1 MKRSLA
7 LIAALCCAQAFA
19 YVGTFD
25 PAPQRHVATITFIDS
40 QAAGATCAIEAA
52 KISPVYALLSPLMV
66 QLTACYISDPPTII
80 APITLGPGSLYALA
94 TTFGF
99 PDAQLGHEGRH
110 AFDDGFHPAL
120 LPFVD
125 LVRNPRCEAR
135 RSVAREQ
142 PTEDVRP
149 TPERSAQ
156 QLRVP
161 TKDETVCVIFVNEC
175 DVSYSDF
182 GALVRECIK

>member
-1 MKRSLA
+1 MMRTLA
-7 LIAALCCAQAFA
+7 IIATLWCAQAVA

-25 PAPQRHVATITFIDS
+25 PTPQRNVATITFIDS

-52 KISPVYALLSPLMV
+52 KISPVYAALAPLMV

-99 PDAQLGHEGRH
+99 PDAQFGHEGRH

-142 PTEDVRP
+142 PTADVRP
-149 TPERSAQ
+149 QGQRSAQ
-156 QLRVP
+156 PFRVP
-161 TKDETVCVIFVNEC
+161 AKNETVCVIFVDEC

-182 GALVRECIK
+182 GALLRECIK